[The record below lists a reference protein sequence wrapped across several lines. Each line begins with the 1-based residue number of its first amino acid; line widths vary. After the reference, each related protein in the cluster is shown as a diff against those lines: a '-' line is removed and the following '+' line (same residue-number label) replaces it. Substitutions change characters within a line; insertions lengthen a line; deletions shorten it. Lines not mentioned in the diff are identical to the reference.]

1 MKSIGIWDD
10 YDWNNWKKIFIN
22 FMGSY
27 FNMDSDNI
35 YEDLK
40 DYLRDS
46 NSDNKLRVLKSIKE
60 FLEYDELSERDKE
73 NLVREETM
81 ICYENY
87 GLSALEWVKYIEKRL
102 EEEINK

>member
-27 FNMDSDNI
+27 FNIDSDNI

-73 NLVREETM
+73 NLIREETM

-102 EEEINK
+102 EEEVSK

>member
-73 NLVREETM
+73 NLIREETM

-102 EEEINK
+102 EEEVSK

>member
-1 MKSIGIWDD
+1 MKSIGIWDE
-10 YDWNNWKKIFIN
+10 YDWDNWKKIFIN

-73 NLVREETM
+73 NLIREETM

-102 EEEINK
+102 EEEVSK

>member
-1 MKSIGIWDD
+1 MKSIGIWDE
-10 YDWNNWKKIFIN
+10 YDWDNWKKIFIN

-40 DYLRDS
+40 DYIRGS
-46 NSDNKLRVLKSIKE
+46 NSDNKLRILKSIKD
-60 FLEYDELSERDKE
+60 FLEYDGLSEKDKE
-73 NLVREETM
+73 NLIREETM

-87 GLSALEWVKYIEKRL
+87 GLTALEWVKHIEKIL
-102 EEEINK
+102 EEEVSK

>member
-27 FNMDSDNI
+27 FNIDSDNI

-73 NLVREETM
+73 NLIREETM

>member
-1 MKSIGIWDD
+1 
-10 YDWNNWKKIFIN
+10 
-22 FMGSY
+22 
-27 FNMDSDNI
+27 MDSDNI

-73 NLVREETM
+73 NLIREETM

-102 EEEINK
+102 EEEVSK

>member
-1 MKSIGIWDD
+1 MKSIGIWDE
-10 YDWNNWKKIFIN
+10 YDWDNWKKIFIN

-40 DYLRDS
+40 DYIRDS